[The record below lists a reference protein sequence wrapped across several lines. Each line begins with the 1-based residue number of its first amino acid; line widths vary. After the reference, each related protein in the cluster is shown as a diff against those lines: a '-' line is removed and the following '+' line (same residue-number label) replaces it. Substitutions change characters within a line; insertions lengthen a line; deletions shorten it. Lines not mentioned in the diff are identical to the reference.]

1 MKNAGMSS
9 FDPRKYMDNYRKGME
24 SYVKAAID
32 DGVHYGNIAT
42 IPAYCVGDISHHI
55 SQSTYNMCKDDMVM
69 ATIEAV
75 TCVMDKT
82 LHATLPD
89 ANSGYQLLDV
99 VTGASAEYLLELDEF
114 NAPMI
119 VDLPTKRYHN
129 LVTIRPT
136 RGAAAELH
144 NCDHGHALSRL
155 EDSRQGSQGKE
166 RVGQAACGTFW
177 RCADQSSPIMRTRF

>member
-1 MKNAGMSS
+1 
-9 FDPRKYMDNYRKGME
+9 
-24 SYVKAAID
+24 
-32 DGVHYGNIAT
+32 
-42 IPAYCVGDISHHI
+42 
-55 SQSTYNMCKDDMVM
+55 M

-114 NAPMI
+114 NAPTI

-144 NCDHGHALSRL
+144 NCDFMDMLYRGW